1 MVKALVGLG
10 ADVHAKGQGNFTSLH
25 VAAQFGH
32 VEVVKTLVAVGA
44 DVHAQ
49 QQDGASPLHLAA
61 SRGHL
66 EAVKALLQSGA
77 SVQALDNMGLTAQQ
91 LAAHYGHSQVA
102 QWLATYSATSAAVQA
117 AAHASP
123 AAAPPRVSSHE
134 NPTRPKVCAWCG
146 KTTARSPLPKLIS
159 CARCRAIRYCRR
171 RCQSRHWEA
180 AHRQE
185 CCAWEEP

>member
-1 MVKALVGLG
+1 MVKALV
-10 ADVHAKGQGNFTSLH
+10 AR
-25 VAAQFGH
+25 
-32 VEVVKTLVAVGA
+32 GA

-49 QQDGASPLHLAA
+49 QQDGATPLHNAA
-61 SRGHL
+61 ALGHL
-66 EAVKALLQSGA
+66 EVVKALLQSGA
-77 SVQALDNMGLTAQQ
+77 SVQALDNMGQTAQQ

-102 QWLATYSATSAAVQA
+102 QWLATYAATSAAVQA
-117 AAHASP
+117 AAQASP
-123 AAAPPRVSSHE
+123 AAAPPRASSHE

-146 KTTARSPLPKLIS
+146 KTTPRSPLPKLIS

-180 AHRQE
+180 AHREE